1 MKKFITITLAFIIAL
16 SIPLTAYAA
25 TYIGNRNSWKFHYQG
40 CRWERKMNASNR
52 IYFPSRQEAINM
64 GMAPVRF
71 AVLKICYRQ
80 QLIP

>member
-25 TYIGNRNSWKFHYQG
+25 TYIGNRNSWNFHYQG
-40 CRWERKMNASNR
+40 CLWERIINASKL

-64 GMAPVRF
+64 GMAHCKV
-71 AVLKICYRQ
+71 
-80 QLIP
+80 

>member
-52 IYFPSRQEAINM
+52 IYFPSCQEAINM
-64 GMAPVRF
+64 GMAPCKVCR
-71 AVLKICYRQ
+71 
-80 QLIP
+80 P

>member
-52 IYFPSRQEAINM
+52 IYFPSRQEAIQKQ
-64 GMAPVRF
+64 F
-71 AVLKICYRQ
+71 FL
-80 QLIP
+80 L